1 MAQDNPLLG
10 FFEGIGAGMEAGQR
24 RRTLMER
31 ARQGEISPQDVP
43 SLGMTALM
51 GAVRAATPAS
61 TRLAQ
66 DQLRMQTANY
76 ALQNSIREKE
86 YNLKYQNQILDN
98 AELNAKLQQEIND
111 NNGYRTAGEEL
122 QSLLNDGDIAAVR
135 SYRAPEGMSLS
146 GQQQIKKLKDEL
158 LAGEQAKRIAEY
170 GDIKAQLMTTYSFTE
185 ENVPKDY
192 WTAKQELETLAGMRE
207 SQLTVQKAEETMRMA
222 EEVGAKSVTVQLGGG
237 NQFTFNPTAT
247 ETADAYTKP
256 ELSDKII
263 SVRKNLA
270 DAQRYDSDNEEA
282 MGTINNTLQML
293 ENLAEAKGWI
303 DIIPGYEPPTP
314 PGPEPGP
321 PAPVPESV
329 AGFFPVPVI
338 EKPVPRGAPIP
349 KTGGSLYQRYLQIA
363 D

>member
-1 MAQDNPLLG
+1 MAEDNPFLS
-10 FFEGIGAGMEAGQR
+10 FFESIGVGMEAGQR

-31 ARQGEISPQDVP
+31 AQQGKLGPGEQVP
-43 SLGMTALM
+43 GRFATVMSAI
-51 GAVRAATPAS
+51 ARAATPAE
-61 TRLAQ
+61 TRLRQ
-66 DQLRMQTANY
+66 DQLQMQMANY

-98 AELNAKLQQEIND
+98 AELNAKLEQEIND
-111 NNGYRTAGEEL
+111 NNGYRTASEEL
-122 QSLLNDGDIAAVR
+122 QSLLNDGDISAVR

-207 SQLTVQKAEETMRMA
+207 SRLTVQKAEETMRMA

-247 ETADAYTKP
+247 ETADAYTKNQLANKLI
-256 ELSDKII
+256 EVNNDLARAQGAD
-263 SVRKNLA
+263 VRDEQAINTIA
-270 DAQRYDSDNEEA
+270 DSLD
-282 MGTINNTLQML
+282 ML
-293 ENLAEAKGWI
+293 TGLAEAKGWTEI
-303 DIIPGYEPPTP
+303 VPGYRPPTP
-314 PGPEPGP
+314 PPGQDLQGLDDWL
-321 PAPVPESV
+321 
-329 AGFFPVPVI
+329 GFQETLKSFVTPT
-338 EKPVPRGAPIP
+338 R
-349 KTGGSLYQRYLQIA
+349 
-363 D
+363 

>member
-10 FFEGIGAGMEAGQR
+10 FFESLGTGMEAGRQ
-24 RRTLMER
+24 RRTLMQR
-31 ARQGEISPQDVP
+31 AQRGEISPQDVP
-43 SLGMTALM
+43 GRFETMLTAM
-51 GAVRAATPAS
+51 ARAATPAE
-61 TRLAQ
+61 TRLRQ

-86 YNLKYQNQILDN
+86 YNLKVQNQILDN

-122 QSLLNDGDIAAVR
+122 QSLMNDGDIAAVR

-146 GQQQIKKLKDEL
+146 GQQQIKKLKDDL

-185 ENVPKDY
+185 ESVPKDY

-207 SQLTVQKAEETMRMA
+207 SRLTVQKAEETMRMA

-247 ETADAYTKP
+247 ETAEAY
-256 ELSDKII
+256 DK
-263 SVRKNLA
+263 NQLA
-270 DAQRYDSDNEEA
+270 NKLIEVNNDLAKAQGAEYRNEQAINTIADSLD
-282 MGTINNTLQML
+282 ML
-293 ENLAEAKGWI
+293 TGLAETKGWT
-303 DIIPGYEPPTP
+303 DIVPGYRPPTQP
-314 PGPEPGP
+314 PGQDVQGLDDWL
-321 PAPVPESV
+321 
-329 AGFFPVPVI
+329 GFQEQLKSFVTPT
-338 EKPVPRGAPIP
+338 R
-349 KTGGSLYQRYLQIA
+349 
-363 D
+363 

>member
-51 GAVRAATPAS
+51 GAVRAATPAD
-61 TRLAQ
+61 TRLRQ
-66 DQLRMQTANY
+66 DQLRMQAANY

-86 YNLKYQNQILDN
+86 YNLKVQNQILDN
-98 AELNAKLQQEIND
+98 AELSAKLEQEIND

-122 QSLLNDGDIAAVR
+122 QSLMNDGDIAAVR

-146 GQQQIKKLKDEL
+146 GQQQVKKLKDEL

-185 ENVPKDY
+185 ESVPKDY

-207 SQLTVQKAEETMRMA
+207 SRLTVQKAQETMRMA

-256 ELSDKII
+256 ELADKIVA
-263 SVRKNLA
+263 VRKNLA
-270 DAQRYDSDNEEA
+270 DAQRYDSGNSEA
-282 MGTINNTLQML
+282 IDTITDTLQML
-293 ENLAEAKGWI
+293 TSLAEAKGWTE
-303 DIIPGYEPPTP
+303 IIPGYQPPP
-314 PGPEPGP
+314 PPEPEPGP

-329 AGFFPVPVI
+329 AGMFPIPAVERPAPSMTPVPKV
-338 EKPVPRGAPIP
+338 
-349 KTGGSLYQRYLQIA
+349 GGSLYQRYLQTA